1 MINYSR
7 YTTIKVE
14 VADKV
19 ATITLNRP
27 QALNAINHTMH
38 VELANVFR
46 EVTTDESVN
55 AVVLTGA
62 GRFFSS
68 GGDIKEMEAAYSG
81 RGTYLSLKEARELIY
96 NLVNIEQPV
105 VCALNGHAVALA
117 ANLALFC
124 DIVVAAKG
132 ALLSDPHVRVGNVAG
147 DGGAIIWPLLLGLNK
162 AKELLLT
169 GDSITAEDAERLGMV
184 NKVVP
189 QEEVY
194 STSLALA
201 RRLAKGPR
209 KAIRWTKHCLNKRLK
224 EELNLVFDASLALE
238 FAETYGSADN
248 LEGVKAILEKR
259 EPHFEGT

>member
-27 QALNAINHTMH
+27 QVLNAINHTMH

-81 RGTYLSLKEARELIY
+81 RGTYLTLKEARELIY

-117 ANLALFC
+117 ANLGRKRKSVITYHC
-124 DIVVAAKG
+124 D
-132 ALLSDPHVRVGNVAG
+132 
-147 DGGAIIWPLLLGLNK
+147 LLLPRSPL
-162 AKELLLT
+162 ASFIMDST
-169 GDSITAEDAERLGMV
+169 GA
-184 NKVVP
+184 
-189 QEEVY
+189 
-194 STSLALA
+194 
-201 RRLAKGPR
+201 
-209 KAIRWTKHCLNKRLK
+209 
-224 EELNLVFDASLALE
+224 
-238 FAETYGSADN
+238 
-248 LEGVKAILEKR
+248 
-259 EPHFEGT
+259 